1 MQNSTCNKGIFRE
14 TPQQLPKLEETHLH
28 VDKICNPKNCLPF
41 LCFKMLYSIY
51 GNDMEIIVV
60 LVFITNKN
68 CNILSTHFTFTSCMA
83 RPCQSNG
90 NRKHWN
96 QKTEIKRENRRK
108 REYERENSCTYLA
121 RLLTRDRAVSM
132 LWLRSSFSPLLH
144 STRIPPAATHCTA
157 GTRRG
162 SVYQDLWPQLNFP
175 FKQIKN

>member
-96 QKTEIKRENRRK
+96 QKTEIKREKRK
-108 REYERENSCTYLA
+108 QENMKEKTVVPIWQGCSRGTGRCQCYGCEALSH
-121 RLLTRDRAVSM
+121 RYYIPQEFLL
-132 LWLRSSFSPLLH
+132 
-144 STRIPPAATHCTA
+144 PPHIALQAPDETVC
-157 GTRRG
+157 
-162 SVYQDLWPQLNFP
+162 
-175 FKQIKN
+175 IKIFGHN